1 MAQNNLITQVWDI
14 ENGDSLPELIEDTQH
29 GKIKST
35 MTTIFSKHGMEIKS
49 AAEDAT
55 QLLIHTSKK
64 KLKDLISKHNNEL
77 FTFMMHPEKLPS
89 ILHVAEA
96 IFRKYG
102 QDAPTIK
109 GHTTQQ
115 FLKDLNLNMTLEPII
130 VYFDEGLKS
139 LKGEGTLQDFMK
151 QFRWIMH
158 QYRNIGEEVLRLETL
173 LFQKIES
180 LDKIQHRVP
189 LINGLAENDA
199 LPELISAFSNYATHV
214 YTSCHFEETYK
225 QLVEEYKKWNIC
237 RQLVTMPTMMTQ
249 MKTEPHCSICLLESI
264 SYAMVPCGHTYCGNC
279 SKKQNTTC
287 FMCRTQIRERVKLFF
302 T

>member
-1 MAQNNLITQVWDI
+1 MAQPDLITQVWDI
-14 ENGDSLPELIEDTQH
+14 ENGDNLPDFIEDTQN

-35 MTTIFSKHGMEIKS
+35 ITTIFSKHGMEIKTAS
-49 AAEDAT
+49 ENVT
-55 QLLIHTSKK
+55 QILIHNSKK
-64 KLKDLISKHNNEL
+64 KLKDLIFKHNNEL

-102 QDAPTIK
+102 QDASTIK

-115 FLKDLNLNMTLEPII
+115 LLKDLNLNMTLEPII
-130 VYFDEGLKS
+130 AYFDEGLS
-139 LKGEGTLQDFMK
+139 NLKGEGTLQDFMK
-151 QFRWIMH
+151 QLRWIMH

-173 LFQKIES
+173 LFQKIET
-180 LDKIQHRVP
+180 LDKLQHRVP
-189 LINGLAENDA
+189 LIHGLAENDA

-214 YTSCHFEETYK
+214 YTSCHFEETYQ

-237 RQLVTMPTMMTQ
+237 RQLVTMPTMMSQ
-249 MKTEPHCSICLLESI
+249 MKTEPHCSICLLETI

>member
-1 MAQNNLITQVWDI
+1 MANPEVIAQVWDI
-14 ENGDSLPELIEDTQH
+14 ENGDSLPDFIEDVQP
-29 GKIKST
+29 GKMKST

-49 AAEDAT
+49 MAEDVT
-55 QLLIHTSKK
+55 QILIHTSKK

-89 ILHVAEA
+89 ILHVAES

-115 FLKDLNLNMTLEPII
+115 LLKDLNLNMSFEPI
-130 VYFDEGLKS
+130 VEHFDEGLKA
-139 LKGEGTLQDFMK
+139 LKGEGSLQDFMK

-158 QYRNIGEEVLRLETL
+158 QYRNIGEEVLRLETI
-173 LFQKIES
+173 LFQKIET
-180 LDKIQHRVP
+180 LDKLQHRVP

-237 RQLVTMPTMMTQ
+237 RQLVTLPTMMTQ
-249 MKTEPHCSICLLESI
+249 VKSEPHCSICLLESI

-287 FMCRTQIRERVKLFF
+287 FMCRTQIRERVKLFL

>member
-1 MAQNNLITQVWDI
+1 MANPDGIAQVWDI
-14 ENGDSLPELIEDTQH
+14 EHGDALPELIEDIQH
-29 GKIKST
+29 GKMKST

-49 AAEDAT
+49 AAEDVT
-55 QLLIHTSKK
+55 QILIHTSKK

-89 ILHVAEA
+89 ILHVAES

-115 FLKDLNLNMTLEPII
+115 LLKDLNLNMSFEPI
-130 VYFDEGLKS
+130 VAHFDEGLKA
-139 LKGEGTLQDFMK
+139 LQGEGTLQDFMK
-151 QFRWIMH
+151 QFRWIMN

-180 LDKIQHRVP
+180 LDKLQHRVP

-199 LPELISAFSNYATHV
+199 LPELISAFSNYAIHV
-214 YTSCHFEETYK
+214 YTSCHFEETYT

-249 MKTEPHCSICLLESI
+249 MKAEPHCSICLLESI